1 MLGYSLF
8 LMTTD
13 NSRQPALSADD
24 VLVYVGNQAAN
35 FDAGDNYEE
44 EAGIRRR
51 AREQGLEVVTVDDSE
66 LDRLRS
72 QVQRIVSRLEAP
84 DGKPQDEKRQDG
96 KPQDGKP
103 HDEGFSVDSV
113 TVHVGLSA
121 SGHFF
126 LVASAEIEAAIDI
139 TWTRKR

>member
-1 MLGYSLF
+1 
-8 LMTTD
+8 MTTD
-13 NSRQPALSADD
+13 NSHQQALSADD

-44 EAGIRRR
+44 EAGIKRR

-84 DGKPQDEKRQDG
+84 DGNS
-96 KPQDGKP
+96 QDGKP

-113 TVHVGLSA
+113 TVHIGLSA

-139 TWTRKR
+139 TWSRKH

>member
-1 MLGYSLF
+1 
-8 LMTTD
+8 MTPD
-13 NSRQPALSADD
+13 NSHQLALSADD

-44 EAGIRRR
+44 EAGIKRR

-84 DGKPQDEKRQDG
+84 N
-96 KPQDGKP
+96 GKP
-103 HDEGFSVDSV
+103 HDEGFGVDSV

-139 TWTRKR
+139 TWTRRH

>member
-1 MLGYSLF
+1 MELRRYRCGRCNLAAAPTLERPCHLPGMLGCSLF

-66 LDRLRS
+66 LDRLRN

-96 KPQDGKP
+96 K
-103 HDEGFSVDSV
+103 
-113 TVHVGLSA
+113 
-121 SGHFF
+121 
-126 LVASAEIEAAIDI
+126 
-139 TWTRKR
+139 

>member
-66 LDRLRS
+66 LDRLRN

-84 DGKPQDEKRQDG
+84 DGKPQDGKRQDG
-96 KPQDGKP
+96 KP
-103 HDEGFSVDSV
+103 HDQGFSVDSV

>member
-1 MLGYSLF
+1 
-8 LMTTD
+8 MTTG
-13 NSRQPALSADD
+13 NSHQPALSADD
-24 VLVYVGNQAAN
+24 VLVYVGNQAPN

-72 QVQRIVSRLEAP
+72 QVRRIVSRLEAP
-84 DGKPQDEKRQDG
+84 DGKPQDD
-96 KPQDGKP
+96 KPQD
-103 HDEGFSVDSV
+103 EGFTVDSV

-139 TWTRKR
+139 TWSRKH